1 MPQMQKMFR
10 AATLSLVT
18 AATVSACAATRD
30 VAALPDAANV
40 AIGQRAYADGPL
52 IQPVAVI
59 EDSRCPVGVAC
70 VWAGRVRVK
79 MLWLRPNGEAQ
90 PLEAVLGEPTPIAD
104 GTITLESV
112 RPEKRVDQAI
122 RPGDYRFAFR
132 FMGGL

>member
-30 VAALPDAANV
+30 VTALPD
-40 AIGQRAYADGPL
+40 
-52 IQPVAVI
+52 
-59 EDSRCPVGVAC
+59 VAC

-90 PLEAVLGEPTPIAD
+90 PFEAALGEPTPLAD

-112 RPEKRVDQAI
+112 HPDKRPD
-122 RPGDYRFAFR
+122 RPIKAGDYRFAFR

>member
-18 AATVSACAATRD
+18 AATVSACATTRD
-30 VAALPDAANV
+30 VTALPDAANV

-79 MLWLRPNGEAQ
+79 MLWLRPNGDAQ
-90 PLEAVLGEPTPIAD
+90 PFEVVLGEPTPLAD

-112 RPEKRVDQAI
+112 HPEKRPD
-122 RPGDYRFAFR
+122 RPIKAGDYRFAFR

>member
-18 AATVSACAATRD
+18 AATVSACATTRD
-30 VAALPDAANV
+30 VTALPDAANV

-90 PLEAVLGEPTPIAD
+90 PFEAVLGEPTPLAD
-104 GTITLESV
+104 GAITLESV
-112 RPEKRVDQAI
+112 HPDKRADQAI
-122 RPGDYRFAFR
+122 KPGDYRFAFR
-132 FMGGL
+132 FMGSL

>member
-18 AATVSACAATRD
+18 AATVSACATTRD
-30 VAALPDAANV
+30 VTALPDAANV

-104 GTITLESV
+104 GTVTLESV
-112 RPEKRVDQAI
+112 HPEKRVDQAI
-122 RPGDYRFAFR
+122 KPGDYRFAFR

>member
-112 RPEKRVDQAI
+112 HPEKRVDQAI
-122 RPGDYRFAFR
+122 RPGDYCFAFR

>member
-10 AATLSLVT
+10 ATTLSLVT
-18 AATVSACAATRD
+18 AATVSACAASRD
-30 VAALPDAANV
+30 VTALPDAANV

-79 MLWLRPNGEAQ
+79 MLWLRPNGDAQ
-90 PLEAVLGEPTPIAD
+90 PFEVVLGEPTPLAD

-112 RPEKRVDQAI
+112 HPDKRPDRPIK
-122 RPGDYRFAFR
+122 PGDYRFAFR

>member
-10 AATLSLVT
+10 ATTLSLVT

-30 VAALPDAANV
+30 VTALRDAANV

-90 PLEAVLGEPTPIAD
+90 PFEAVLGEPTPLAD

-112 RPEKRVDQAI
+112 HPDKRPD
-122 RPGDYRFAFR
+122 RPIKAGDYRFAFR

>member
-112 RPEKRVDQAI
+112 HPEKRVDQAI

>member
-30 VAALPDAANV
+30 VTALPDAANV

-79 MLWLRPNGEAQ
+79 ILLPPKVIQKEKGRSILWDGAA
-90 PLEAVLGEPTPIAD
+90 LERSGFPGILIW
-104 GTITLESV
+104 
-112 RPEKRVDQAI
+112 QA
-122 RPGDYRFAFR
+122 
-132 FMGGL
+132 

>member
-90 PLEAVLGEPTPIAD
+90 PFEAVLGEPTPLAD
-104 GTITLESV
+104 GAITLESV
-112 RPEKRVDQAI
+112 HPDKRADQAI
-122 RPGDYRFAFR
+122 KPGDYRFAFR

>member
-10 AATLSLVT
+10 TATLSLVAVT
-18 AATVSACAATRD
+18 AVSACAATRD
-30 VAALPDAANV
+30 VTALPDAANV

-70 VWAGRVRVK
+70 IWAGRVRVK
-79 MLWLRPNGEAQ
+79 ILWLRPNGEAQ
-90 PLEAVLGEPTPIAD
+90 PFEAVLGEPTPIAD
-104 GTITLESV
+104 GAITLESV
-112 RPEKRVDQAI
+112 HPDKRADQAI
-122 RPGDYRFAFR
+122 KPGDYRFAFR

>member
-10 AATLSLVT
+10 TATLSLVAVT
-18 AATVSACAATRD
+18 AVSACAATRE
-30 VAALPDAANV
+30 ATASPDAANV

-70 VWAGRVRVK
+70 IWAGRVRVK

-90 PLEAVLGEPTPIAD
+90 PFEAVLGEPTPLAD

-112 RPEKRVDQAI
+112 HPDKRPD
-122 RPGDYRFAFR
+122 RPIKAGDYRFAFR

>member
-10 AATLSLVT
+10 AATLSLVI
-18 AATVSACAATRD
+18 AATVSACAASRD
-30 VAALPDAANV
+30 VTALPEAANV

-70 VWAGRVRVK
+70 IWAGRVRVK
-79 MLWLRPNGEAQ
+79 ILWLRPNGEAQ
-90 PLEAVLGEPTPIAD
+90 PFEAVLGEPTPIAD
-104 GTITLESV
+104 DAITLESV
-112 RPEKRVDQAI
+112 HPDKRADQAI
-122 RPGDYRFAFR
+122 KPGDYRFAFR

>member
-1 MPQMQKMFR
+1 MQKMFR
-10 AATLSLVT
+10 TAALSLVAVT
-18 AATVSACAATRD
+18 ALSACAATRE
-30 VAALPDAANV
+30 ATALPDAANV

-70 VWAGRVRVK
+70 IWAGRVRVK
-79 MLWLRPNGEAQ
+79 MLWLRPNGDAQ
-90 PLEAVLGEPTPIAD
+90 SFGAVLGEPTPLAD

-112 RPEKRVDQAI
+112 HPDKRADRPIK
-122 RPGDYRFAFR
+122 PGDYRFAFR

>member
-30 VAALPDAANV
+30 VTALPDAANV

-52 IQPVAVI
+52 I

-90 PLEAVLGEPTPIAD
+90 PFEAVLGEPTPLAD

-112 RPEKRVDQAI
+112 HPDKRPD
-122 RPGDYRFAFR
+122 RPIKAGDYRFAFR

>member
-10 AATLSLVT
+10 TATLSLVAVT
-18 AATVSACAATRD
+18 AVSACAATRE
-30 VAALPDAANV
+30 ATALPDAANV

-90 PLEAVLGEPTPIAD
+90 PFEVVLGEPTPLAD

-112 RPEKRVDQAI
+112 HPDKRPD
-122 RPGDYRFAFR
+122 RPIKPSDYRFAFR

>member
-10 AATLSLVT
+10 AATLSLVI
-18 AATVSACAATRD
+18 AATVSACAASRD
-30 VAALPDAANV
+30 VTALPEAANV

-90 PLEAVLGEPTPIAD
+90 PFEAVLGEPTPLAD

-112 RPEKRVDQAI
+112 HPDKRPD
-122 RPGDYRFAFR
+122 RPIKAGDYRFAFR

>member
-30 VAALPDAANV
+30 VTALPDAANV

-70 VWAGRVRVK
+70 VGRPCPREDAVASSQWR
-79 MLWLRPNGEAQ
+79 GTAF
-90 PLEAVLGEPTPIAD
+90 EAVLGEPTPIAD
-104 GTITLESV
+104 GTITLESAH
-112 RPEKRVDQAI
+112 PEKRAEQAI
-122 RPGDYRFAFR
+122 KPGDYRFAFR

>member
-1 MPQMQKMFR
+1 MQKMFR

-112 RPEKRVDQAI
+112 HPEKRVDQAI